1 MGSVARP
8 PLSRRRHILVW
19 TLIVVAALIGLV
31 ASLTT
36 WVKREMLDTTGW
48 NKATTQV
55 IQSPEVRSSLST
67 YLVNQ
72 IYNNVDV
79 AQSIGQRLPPNLKP
93 VAGPLATAL
102 RQPATNAA
110 SALLARPRVQQLWIS
125 TTTLAHEKLVNVLE
139 NKTGFGVTT
148 GNGEVVVDLHTLVT
162 EIGTEMGLSPAALE
176 KIPTDAGQVT
186 LLKSDQLSAAQT
198 GVQALRV
205 LSAWLLVL
213 VFALFALAVYL
224 AHGARR
230 AALRGVGWALV
241 VVGLILLIVR
251 RVVGNYVLDAIASP
265 TYRGSA
271 HAVWLIGTAI
281 LGEIAVAA
289 IIYGVIALL
298 GTTLAGPTR
307 AATALRHRIAPVLN
321 DQVGHVAAGVGVVYL
336 LVVLWGPTHALR
348 TWWGILLFAGLITLG
363 VWQFRRQTLAE
374 AATGERLSQLETLH
388 EQGALSDDEFDAAKL
403 AIS

>member
-1 MGSVARP
+1 MASVARS

-19 TLIVVAALIGLV
+19 ALIVVAALIGLV
-31 ASLTT
+31 ATLTT
-36 WVKREMLDTTGW
+36 WVKREMLDNSGW

-55 IQSPEVRSSLST
+55 IQSPEVRSALSA

-72 IYNNVDV
+72 VYNNVDV
-79 AQSIGQRLPPNLKP
+79 AQSIRQQLPANLKP
-93 VAGPLATAL
+93 IADPLASAL

-110 SALLARPRVQQLWIS
+110 NALLSRPRVQQLWIS
-125 TTTLAHEKLVNVLE
+125 STTVAHQKLLNVLE
-139 NKTGFGVTT
+139 DKTGYGITT
-148 GNGEVVVDLHTLVT
+148 GNGVATVDLHDLVT
-162 EIGTEMGLSPAALE
+162 QIGADVGVPAAALE
-176 KIPTDAGQVT
+176 RIPTDAGQVT

-198 GVQALRV
+198 GVQAVRV

-230 AALRGVGWALV
+230 AALRGVGWAFV

-251 RVVGNYVLDAIASP
+251 RVVGNYVLDALASP
-265 TYRGSA
+265 TYRGSI
-271 HAVWLIGTAI
+271 HAIWLIGTAI

-307 AATALRHRIAPVLN
+307 AATAVRHRIAPVLN
-321 DQVGHVAAGVGVVYL
+321 DQVGHVAAGVGV
-336 LVVLWGPTHALR
+336 
-348 TWWGILLFAGLITLG
+348 
-363 VWQFRRQTLAE
+363 
-374 AATGERLSQLETLH
+374 
-388 EQGALSDDEFDAAKL
+388 
-403 AIS
+403 